1 MARTKK
7 KARRPAPR
15 PLEPPRETTSRPR
28 WFGLVTWLAVG
39 IVAAGVGLWLAKKQ
53 SEGGSKQVA
62 PPATG
67 LPHTPDYHAILVSRA
82 DPRRLLLGTHAG
94 LYVSRDG
101 GRRWRKGPLGGKD
114 AMNLVRAQGG
124 VIWAAGHN
132 VLFESADGG
141 RTWREAS
148 PSGLPG
154 LDLHGFAADPRERDT
169 LYAAVAGE
177 ALYRSRD
184 GGRTFSRV
192 TKEVGANVFGL
203 AVLPTGRIL
212 AADPGRGIL
221 LSDDGG
227 RRWRVVLRPPVIG
240 LAVNPA
246 RPRTILATGGGIFLS
261 RDAGRRWRRVLAPQ
275 KGAGPVAWAPSDPE
289 VAYVVGF
296 DRTLY
301 RTDDAGASWRR
312 VG

>member
-1 MARTKK
+1 MT
-7 KARRPAPR
+7 P
-15 PLEPPRETTSRPR
+15 RPR

-53 SEGGSKQVA
+53 AESGSKQVA

-67 LPHTPDYHAILVSRA
+67 LPHTPDYHALLVSRA

-94 LYVSRDG
+94 LYESRDG

-114 AMNLVRAQGG
+114 AMNLVRTHDGL
-124 VIWAAGHN
+124 VWAAGHN
-132 VLFESADGG
+132 VLFESPDGG
-141 RTWREAS
+141 RTWRGVH
-148 PSGLPG
+148 PDGLPS
-154 LDLHGFAADPRERDT
+154 LDLHGFAADPTQGDT
-169 LYAAVAGE
+169 LYAAVAQE

-184 GGRTFSRV
+184 GGRTFSLV
-192 TKEVGANVFGL
+192 TEEVGGNVFGL

-212 AADPGRGIL
+212 AADPGRGVL
-221 LSDDGG
+221 ASDDGG
-227 RRWRVVLRPPVIG
+227 RRWRVVLRPSVIG

-246 RPRTILATGGGIFLS
+246 RPQRILATGGGIFVS
-261 RDAGRRWRRVLAPQ
+261 RDAGRRWRKVLAPQ
-275 KGAGPVAWAPSDPE
+275 KGAGPVAWAPSDPD

-301 RTDDAGASWRR
+301 RTDDGGASWRP